1 MMIMFPR
8 MRSLDSAFRLI
19 RGTCVAV
26 IVGAFCLG
34 GYLFFEANHQVSLAQ
49 ARIYI
54 LSGGKALEAVAGE
67 RKENIPVEARDHIRD
82 FHLLFF
88 TLDPD
93 EKVIGDNLN
102 RALYLADGSARRVYE
117 NLKES
122 GYYAGVISANIS
134 QRVTVDSIHLDLS
147 GYPYYFRCYG
157 QETIVRV
164 TSMVTRELVT
174 EGYLRDV
181 SRSDNNSHGFLIER
195 WAILQNRDLKVEQR

>member
-1 MMIMFPR
+1 MTAI
-8 MRSLDSAFRLI
+8 I
-19 RGTCVAV
+19 
-26 IVGAFCLG
+26 GAFCLG
-34 GYLFFEANHQVSLAQ
+34 GYLFFEANREVSRAQ

-54 LSGGKALEAVAGE
+54 LSGGKALEAVAGD
-67 RKENIPVEARDHIRD
+67 RKENIPVEARDHIRN

-102 RALYLADGSARRVYE
+102 RALYLADGSAKRVYE

-134 QRVTVDSIHLDLS
+134 ERVTVDSIQLDLTS
-147 GYPYYFRCYG
+147 YPYHFRCYG
-157 QETIVRV
+157 QETIIRA
-164 TSMVTRELVT
+164 TSLVTRDLVT

-181 SRSDNNSHGFLIER
+181 SRSDNNAHGFLIER
-195 WAILQNRDLKVEQR
+195 WTILQNRDLKVEQR

>member
-1 MMIMFPR
+1 MRGMFPR
-8 MRSLDSAFRLI
+8 TRNLESSFRLI
-19 RGTCVAV
+19 RGMCVTV
-26 IVGAFCLG
+26 VVGAFCLC
-34 GYLFFEANHQVSLAQ
+34 GYMFFAANRAVSRAQ

-54 LSGGKALEAVAGE
+54 LANAKALEAVAGE
-67 RKENIPVEARDHIRD
+67 RKDNVPVEARDHIRN

-93 EKVIGDNLN
+93 EKVIGDNLV

-134 QRVTVDSIHLDLS
+134 QRLVVDSIRLDLDR
-147 GYPYYFRCYG
+147 YPYYFRCWG
-157 QETIVRV
+157 QETIVRA
-164 TSMVTRELVT
+164 TSTVTRDLLT

-181 SRSDNNSHGFLIER
+181 SRSDNNAHGFLIER
-195 WAILQNRDLKVEQR
+195 WTILQNTDLKVEQR